1 MPRDLRNHRADFATT
16 RWSIVL
22 AAGRADSPSARDAL
36 AALCKSYWYPLYAF
50 ARRRGY
56 RGDQAEDLTQGFFA
70 RFLEK
75 HNVQDADRARGK
87 FRNFLL
93 ASFKNFLANEHD
105 RNTAKKRGGEFA
117 FESID
122 SANAEH
128 RYASLPHSLSPEQEL
143 EQQWALSMLE
153 TVVKQLEAEYTCAGK
168 APLFSLLKE
177 FLPGSAS
184 ELTYR
189 QCADS
194 LSVSEAAVKM
204 AVLRLRRRYRQVL
217 REQIADTLPPD
228 GSIDEEIRY
237 LLSIIGA

>member
-75 HNVQDADRARGK
+75 HDVQDADRARGK

-93 ASFKNFLANEHD
+93 ASFKNYLANEHD
-105 RNTAKKRGGEFA
+105 RDTAKKRGGEFI
-117 FESID
+117 FETFD
-122 SANAEH
+122 SVNAEH
-128 RYASLPHSLSPEQEL
+128 RYGSAPHALTPEQEF

-153 TVVKQLEAEYTCAGK
+153 AVVAQLEAEYARAGK
-168 APLFSLLKE
+168 APLFALLKE
-177 FLPGSAS
+177 FLPGSAA

-189 QCADS
+189 QCAES
-194 LSVSEAAVKM
+194 LATSESAVKM

-237 LLSIIGA
+237 LLSIIAA